1 MARTSRRS
9 GADGSIEEERKAA
22 EAAKAALS
30 TLSPAPLSEEMTKI
44 VRGTRATAIRA
55 MSVFPSEAL
64 LNDARYNAGMALSD
78 LATNTPTAE
87 KIDKAKGA
95 VEDWINQLRAA

>member
-1 MARTSRRS
+1 MAQMV
-9 GADGSIEEERKAA
+9 SIEEERKAA

-64 LNDARYNAGMALSD
+64 LKDARYNAGMALSD
-78 LATNTPTAE
+78 LATNSPTAE
-87 KIDKAKGA
+87 MIKKATLA
-95 VEDWINQLRAA
+95 VEDWINQLRTT

>member
-1 MARTSRRS
+1 MV
-9 GADGSIEEERKAA
+9 SIEEELKAA
-22 EAAKAALS
+22 EAARAALS
-30 TLSPAPLSEEMTKI
+30 TLSPAPLSEEMKKI

-55 MSVFPSEAL
+55 MSIFPSEAL

-95 VEDWINQLRAA
+95 VEEWISQLGAA

>member
-1 MARTSRRS
+1 
-9 GADGSIEEERKAA
+9 
-22 EAAKAALS
+22 
-30 TLSPAPLSEEMTKI
+30 
-44 VRGTRATAIRA
+44 

-95 VEDWINQLRAA
+95 IEEWINQLGKA